1 MFDWNDLRHFLAI
14 ARYGSILAA
23 ARALRVSQSTVHR
36 RMDELERQVGRQ
48 LVTRNPTGYKLT
60 ELGEDLVAY
69 AIRVEEAA
77 LAFQRR
83 VAAVDTNLT
92 GAVRVTCPE
101 PVGIRLMQS
110 TLLAKFSERY
120 PGLRVEFVMSD
131 KLRDLGKGEAD
142 IAFRAA
148 APEDNALFG
157 RKIADVPWAIYAS
170 SDYVAQHGVVKNV
183 EDIGSHALVLFDVEL
198 KEHFTN
204 RWLQSAAPNARIAAR
219 CNSVTALISTVKSGA
234 GLGAL
239 PVIIGDKEAE
249 LVRVLGPLAEL
260 TTQFYLLMHEDMKNT
275 PRVRAFFDFIVEEL
289 HEVRTIISG
298 RLTPSADARSQS

>member
-1 MFDWNDLRHFLAI
+1 MFDWNDLRHFLAV
-14 ARYGSILAA
+14 ARHGSTLAA
-23 ARALRVSQSTVHR
+23 AKALGVSQSTVHR
-36 RMDELERQVGRQ
+36 RMDELERRVGRQ

-60 ELGEDLVAY
+60 ELGEDLVTY
-69 AIRVEEAA
+69 ATRVEEAA

-83 VAAVDTNLT
+83 IAAADTSLT
-92 GAVRVTCPE
+92 GSVRVTCPE

-110 TLLAKFSERY
+110 TLLAKFSERF

-131 KLRDLGKGEAD
+131 KLLDLDKGEAD
-142 IAFRAA
+142 VALRAT
-148 APEDNALFG
+148 ESDNNALFG

-170 SDYVAQHGVVKNV
+170 NDYVARHGTVKDTA
-183 EDIGSHALVLFDVEL
+183 DIGNHALVLFDVEL

-204 RWLQSAAPNARIAAR
+204 RWLQAAAPRARIAAR
-219 CNSVTALISTVKSGA
+219 CNSVTALISAIKSGA

-260 TTQFYLLMHEDMKNT
+260 STQFYLLMHEDMKNT

-289 HEVRTIISG
+289 HEVRAIISG

>member
-14 ARYGSILAA
+14 ARYGSTLAA

-170 SDYVAQHGVVKNV
+170 SYYVAQNGVVKNV

-204 RWLQSAAPNARIAAR
+204 RWLQSAAPNARIAVR
-219 CNSVTALISTVKSGA
+219 CNSVTTLISTVKSGA

-249 LVRVLGPLAEL
+249 LVHVLGPRAEL

-275 PRVRAFFDFIVEEL
+275 PRVRAFSDFIVEEL

>member
-1 MFDWNDLRHFLAI
+1 MHFSAACQCKHTCSNGLFQANCCPRTLSCCTYPAASIDDASQLYPCDRLDGEHQDCKTGAQKCITNAGTTILNLPMFDWNDLRHFLAI
-14 ARYGSILAA
+14 ARYGSTLAA

-204 RWLQSAAPNARIAAR
+204 RWLQSAAPNARI
-219 CNSVTALISTVKSGA
+219 
-234 GLGAL
+234 
-239 PVIIGDKEAE
+239 
-249 LVRVLGPLAEL
+249 
-260 TTQFYLLMHEDMKNT
+260 
-275 PRVRAFFDFIVEEL
+275 
-289 HEVRTIISG
+289 
-298 RLTPSADARSQS
+298 